1 MAGLAHLAALHWLS
15 MTETIGF
22 VGLGIMGQGMV
33 RNLATK
39 GHNVRIWNR
48 TASKAQELAKSLGIE
63 HAASLQQLCESS
75 TILMLCV
82 TNTSDVEQVLF
93 SGDRPPVSALPRGSL
108 VIDCSTISPK
118 ATESIAA
125 RLRER
130 GIAFIDSPVSGGSE
144 GAAQGTLAI
153 MAGGVAEDFLR
164 AEPVLQAIG
173 TRLTHMGPAGKGQVT
188 KLLNQILVVVNMLAV
203 SEALVFGRA
212 AGLDLRK
219 AVGAVESGAAGS
231 WMFSKRAPQV
241 LDDYWKPGFTIDL
254 QQKDLSLVLEFAAEL
269 GVPLLATSM
278 ISQLYSRLQHDGK
291 GGLGNH
297 ALIQAVAPLAGVSF
311 GAAG

>member
-1 MAGLAHLAALHWLS
+1 MI
-15 MTETIGF
+15 EQIGF

-33 RNLATK
+33 RNLAAK
-39 GHNVRIWNR
+39 GHQVRIWNR
-48 TASKAQELAKSLGIE
+48 TASKAEALAKSAGIE
-63 HAASLQQLCESS
+63 RALSLRELSGNC

-82 TNTSDVEQVLF
+82 TNTADVEQVLF
-93 SGDRPPVSALPRGSL
+93 GGEQALVRGGL

-118 ATESIAA
+118 ATESIAR
-125 RLRER
+125 RLGKQ
-130 GIAFIDSPVSGGSE
+130 GIGFVDAPVSGGSE

-153 MAGGVAEDFLR
+153 MAGGAEGDFLR
-164 AEPVLQAIG
+164 AEPILQAIG
-173 TRLTHMGPAGKGQVT
+173 TRITHMGSAGKGQVT
-188 KLLNQILVVVNMLAV
+188 KLLNQILVVGNMLAV

-254 QQKDLSLVLEFAAEL
+254 QQKDLDLVLEFAREL
-269 GVPLLATSM
+269 GVPLLATAM
-278 ISQLYSRLQHDGK
+278 ISQLYGRLQHDGK

-297 ALIQAVAPLAGVSF
+297 ALIQAVAPLAGVKF
-311 GAAG
+311 